1 MIIDGAGLMALIK
14 CRECGRE
21 ISSLAAACPNCGAP
35 NIQGAIPPTGTVAD
49 QAVQPKPGSYV
60 DKELLPGETIT
71 FRTSV
76 HWSRFFGTILMTIML
91 LGVAVGCFIFGSKTS
106 NSILTYAGIAALVIA
121 GGCLLPMVVVYT
133 TSEFAVTNK
142 RVLIKTGFI
151 RRISLELLLRQVESV
166 LVDQSVMGRMLGYG
180 SIVVIG
186 TGGSRE
192 EFHNIAN
199 PLEFRKQVQAQT
211 ASQ

>member
-1 MIIDGAGLMALIK
+1 MALIK

-35 NIQGAIPPTGTVAD
+35 NLPGSVPSTPTVAEEG
-49 QAVQPKPGSYV
+49 VQPKPGSYV

-71 FRTSV
+71 FRTNV
-76 HWSRFFGTILMTIML
+76 HWSRFFGTILLAML
-91 LGVAVGCFIFGSKTS
+91 FLGIAVGCFIFGSKTA
-106 NSILTYAGIAALVIA
+106 NAFLNYAGIAALLIA
-121 GGCLLPMVVVYT
+121 GGCLLPAIVVYR

-166 LVDQSVMGRMLGYG
+166 LVDQSVLGRMLGYG
-180 SIVVIG
+180 TIVVIG

-192 EFHNIAN
+192 EFDNIAN